1 MSSPSRNKLNSNKI
15 AKDTQLFYGSQ
26 TITTGSTYGEVTV
39 YHSIKKQPAY
49 ANCVIDNANYIA
61 CANNINSQLV
71 QFIIRKVTDGT
82 PVLNTNITMRFIIC
96 WH

>member
-1 MSSPSRNKLNSNKI
+1 M
-15 AKDTQLFYGSQ
+15 
-26 TITTGSTYGEVTV
+26 
-39 YHSIKKQPAY
+39 KKQPAY